1 MYDEIYPPII
11 EKQKTIDPSE
21 RSVYQLLEQYVD
33 GEKDNPLAYRAAAK
47 AHAAMLPKRFSPM
60 YSEHLAFV
68 TKRAGWKVTKI
79 NSHLRFEQKPFKK
92 KFILMNQKS
101 RQNSKNNIE
110 KYFYKLMNN
119 SHFGCD
125 CWNNLDNCQFVPI
138 FGEIEEITY
147 LKRYNYFEPTV
158 LKFITAD
165 LIREEIEQKFNDS
178 LLLLDKEDKFYPIE
192 LNSLKTEQLSS
203 LEVANN
209 FKKKKRN
216 SKRKLKL
223 VDFN

>member
-21 RSVYQLLEQYVD
+21 RSVYQLLEQYVE

-47 AHAAMLPKRFSPM
+47 AHAAMLQKIFSPM

-110 KYFYKLMNN
+110 KDFYKLTIILIL
-119 SHFGCD
+119 GAT
-125 CWNNLDNCQFVPI
+125 V
-138 FGEIEEITY
+138 GITLIIVSLFQY
-147 LKRYNYFEPTV
+147 LV
-158 LKFITAD
+158 
-165 LIREEIEQKFNDS
+165 
-178 LLLLDKEDKFYPIE
+178 
-192 LNSLKTEQLSS
+192 
-203 LEVANN
+203 
-209 FKKKKRN
+209 
-216 SKRKLKL
+216 KLKKSHI
-223 VDFN
+223 